1 MDPMALLQYQ
11 FLMAKAAEYRAIAA
25 RQAMIANARLGG
37 FPTFD
42 PSSTTHLTNVE
53 KVRQIRQTR
62 SGVRTFG
69 APPRP
74 PPRRYPRRS

>member
-42 PSSTTHLTNVE
+42 PSSTTHLTNVD
-53 KVRQIRQTR
+53 KVRIRQTR

>member
-42 PSSTTHLTNVE
+42 PHRRRTSRTWTRFGRFD
-53 KVRQIRQTR
+53 KPVRECELL
-62 SGVRTFG
+62 V
-69 APPRP
+69 PRP
-74 PPRRYPRRS
+74 APAAPVARS

>member
-42 PSSTTHLTNVE
+42 PSSTTHLTNVD
-53 KVRQIRQTR
+53 KVRIRREPR
-62 SGVRTFG
+62 SGVPAFC